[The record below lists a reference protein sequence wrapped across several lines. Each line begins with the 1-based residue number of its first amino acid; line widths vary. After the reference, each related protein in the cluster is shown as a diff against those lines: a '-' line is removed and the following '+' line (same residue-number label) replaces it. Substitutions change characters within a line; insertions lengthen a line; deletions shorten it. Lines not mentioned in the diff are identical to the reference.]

1 MKVLRDNPAARWFPS
16 RRRFGLGK
24 LIAFVA
30 LRRHC
35 ARPQLQS
42 APEGGTSPH
51 SVLAADRDQDA
62 IEIYSVAIL
71 RFAVTTCFVA
81 SFLPMPAPL
90 AILLAV
96 LLDPLLT
103 LIPCFVIGSLF
114 MPRWTAWRQRGT
126 VNFQSENGA
135 VLMTLAIA
143 ASVGLVWRNGWARP
157 VGALFLVLVV
167 INALASIAVRILS
180 TTIARLEERCV
191 A

>member
-1 MKVLRDNPAARWFPS
+1 MKMLRDNPAARWFPS

-42 APEGGTSPH
+42 APTGGSPPH
-51 SVLAADRDQDA
+51 RVLAIDRDQDA
-62 IEIYSVAIL
+62 MEIYSVAIL

-103 LIPCFVIGSLF
+103 LIPCFIIGSLF
-114 MPRWTAWRQRGT
+114 MPRWTAWRKGET

-135 VLMTLAIA
+135 FHMTLAIA
-143 ASVGLVWRNGWARP
+143 TSVGLVWRNGWARP
-157 VGALFLVLVV
+157 VGALFLVIVM
-167 INALASIAVRILS
+167 INALASIAVRILR
-180 TTIARLEERCV
+180 TAIAQLEERCV

>member
-1 MKVLRDNPAARWFPS
+1 MKVISDNPAARWFPS
-16 RRRFGLGK
+16 RRRFALGK
-24 LIAFVA
+24 LIAFAA
-30 LRRHC
+30 LRWHC

-42 APEGGTSPH
+42 APDGGNSPH
-51 SVLAADRDQDA
+51 IVRAVDRDQDA
-62 IEIYSVAIL
+62 MEIYSVAIL

-103 LIPCFVIGSLF
+103 LIPCFVIGRLF
-114 MPRWTAWRQRGT
+114 MSRWAAWRKRET

-135 VLMTLAIA
+135 ALMTLAIA

-157 VGALFLVLVV
+157 VGALFLVIVM
-167 INALASIAVRILS
+167 INALASIAVRILK
-180 TTIARLEERCV
+180 TAIAQLEERC
-191 A
+191 AA